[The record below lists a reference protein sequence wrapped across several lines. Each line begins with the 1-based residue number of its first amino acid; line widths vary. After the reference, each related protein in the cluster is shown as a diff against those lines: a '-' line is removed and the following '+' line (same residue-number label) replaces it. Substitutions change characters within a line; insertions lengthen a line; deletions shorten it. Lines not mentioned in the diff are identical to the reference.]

1 VDFGTTATAAAVR
14 EPDGRVSGLVLANG
28 AATMPSSVFASTTGL
43 LVGFRADDA
52 AGYEPDRYEPTPK
65 RCVGRARVLLGDRE
79 FRPAELVAAVY
90 AAIMGEAVRQH
101 DRTPPTTLVLTHPV
115 SWTGARLEVL
125 RTAVGLAGGQLGIP
139 LPEPEFIPEPV
150 AAAVYYANSRTED
163 AADTDTG
170 SGLSDGGQV
179 MGGDSFLAVYDLGG
193 GTFDATVLHRTASGF
208 EVLASGGIDPLGGF
222 DFDSRLF
229 RYLGPTHGQKVEP
242 ESWQMLSAPDP
253 NDHESGM
260 RHRVLL
266 ASVRQLKEDLSEHTQ
281 QTIRVPGKSDPVLVT
296 RAELETLIR
305 ADIEATVAELRG
317 TVARAGVAVEQLAD
331 VYRIG
336 GASRTPLVGTL
347 LDQLHRPVRVVDH
360 PKTVV
365 SLGAATPPSAQD
377 PEQSKT
383 TGEIAADSN
392 GHRPANGTP
401 MRAESDEP
409 AGRSRLAPAGR
420 LAWPRRNGHAT
431 VDSPGAV
438 AVIDDT
444 TRNNGTR
451 RTEPMPFVAIEPV
464 HPGHEHAPAI
474 QYVTPIQYVAPAL
487 PVAATQSI
495 AGIQP
500 TPRAAPAAAKL
511 ASPRIPFILA
521 GLLAAMAV
529 VFAALSAPSSDT
541 TVQPGMLTVAGVDPA
556 AGIPVIDLA
565 KPIAVTVTNPEG
577 DRVALAL
584 DVVGTTIGHH
594 DAPLRPGGQGAMA
607 TVRSPVHPYLMAGRL
622 TAMVTVL
629 RGQNVVA
636 TYRFAIQ
643 STQPATTT
651 ALAVTTVVLALF
663 ALAFL
668 ESSMRALR
676 QARDRV
682 TATIGVPMSAAAL
695 ALAGLTAVWI
705 LTERQPATETVLGSV
720 ELAAAAGI
728 AAVMGANRVGRA
740 YRSRRSRRVAI
751 ARF

>member
-1 VDFGTTATAAAVR
+1 
-14 EPDGRVSGLVLANG
+14 
-28 AATMPSSVFASTTGL
+28 M
-43 LVGFRADDA
+43 
-52 AGYEPDRYEPTPK
+52 
-65 RCVGRARVLLGDRE
+65 
-79 FRPAELVAAVY
+79 
-90 AAIMGEAVRQH
+90 
-101 DRTPPTTLVLTHPV
+101 
-115 SWTGARLEVL
+115 
-125 RTAVGLAGGQLGIP
+125 
-139 LPEPEFIPEPV
+139 
-150 AAAVYYANSRTED
+150 
-163 AADTDTG
+163 
-170 SGLSDGGQV
+170 
-179 MGGDSFLAVYDLGG
+179 
-193 GTFDATVLHRTASGF
+193 
-208 EVLASGGIDPLGGF
+208 LASGGIDPLGGF

-229 RYLGPTHGQKVEP
+229 RYLGPTHGQKVAP
-242 ESWQMLSAPDP
+242 ESWQMLSDPDP

-281 QTIRVPGKSDPVLVT
+281 QTIRVPGKRDPVLVT

-317 TVARAGVAVEQLAD
+317 TVARAGVAVEQLAG

-377 PEQSKT
+377 PEQSKL

-392 GHRPANGTP
+392 GHRPASGTP

-409 AGRSRLAPAGR
+409 ARRRRLAAAGR

-431 VDSPGAV
+431 VDSPAAV

-444 TRNNGTR
+444 TRHNGTR

-464 HPGHEHAPAI
+464 HPGHQYAPAI
-474 QYVTPIQYVAPAL
+474 EYVAPIQYVASAPH
-487 PVAATQSI
+487 VAATQYI
-495 AGIQP
+495 APIQLA
-500 TPRAAPAAAKL
+500 PRAAPAAAKL

-521 GLLAAMAV
+521 AVLAALSV
-529 VFAALSAPSSDT
+529 VFAALGAPSSDA
-541 TVQPGMLTVAGVDPA
+541 TVQPGMLIVAGVDPA
-556 AGIPVIDLA
+556 SKSPVIDLS
-565 KPIAVTVTNPEG
+565 KPIAVTVTNPDG

-584 DVVGTTIGHH
+584 DVVGTTIGRHE
-594 DAPLRPGGQGAMA
+594 APLRPRWTSGDGH
-607 TVRSPVHPYLMAGRL
+607 RSVTGPPLLMAGRL
-622 TAMVTVL
+622 TAIVTVL
-629 RGQNVVA
+629 RGQTVIA
-636 TYRFAIQ
+636 TYRFTFQ

-682 TATIGVPMSAAAL
+682 TATIGVPTSAAAL
-695 ALAGLTAVWI
+695 ALAGITCAWI
-705 LTERQPATETVLGSV
+705 LTGRQPATETVLGSA

-728 AAVMGANRVGRA
+728 AAAMGATRVGRA
-740 YRSRRSRRVAI
+740 YRSRRASR